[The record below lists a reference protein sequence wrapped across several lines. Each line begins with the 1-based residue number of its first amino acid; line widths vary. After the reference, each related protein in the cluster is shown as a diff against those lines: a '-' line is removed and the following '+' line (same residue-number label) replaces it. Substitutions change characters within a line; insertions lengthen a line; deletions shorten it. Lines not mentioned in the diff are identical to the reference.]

1 MNIADVAAAVAAYGV
16 AADGDDRLPSA
27 PLSDG
32 EWNALVDVCH
42 RERLVFLLDAAV
54 QAGAVP
60 ATAEQRCV
68 LDALL
73 VPFVQQQLHLEA
85 QLLTVVEVL
94 DRHGLDHR
102 LLKGLALANTVYPDP
117 LQRYFH
123 DLDVLVRGDQL
134 ADVVRVLTEHTGFRR
149 RVPELRAG
157 FDRRFAKSVTMVDR
171 LGGELDLHRTLVRG
185 VCGFELDLDE
195 LWASTRP
202 VSVAGVVVP
211 ALSPEGQ
218 LLHATLAAALSDVPA
233 RLSTLRDVAQLAS
246 ADGVDAGDLA
256 SLATHH
262 GVVAP
267 VARGVQLT
275 EQGLRVSLGELGAW
289 AAGVEVDAHGRR
301 QLAEYG
307 ADSRFRTQALD
318 IARTLHLPDQLRYL
332 SALVLPVAGVPS
344 QPGHRTRR
352 LALRCKGPRW
362 SGRTARDLN
371 QRILGRP

>member
-16 AADGDDRLPSA
+16 ASDGDDRLPSA

-42 RERLVFLLDAAV
+42 LERLVFLLDAAV
-54 QAGAVP
+54 QADAVP

-123 DLDVLVRGDQL
+123 DLDVLVRGEQL
-134 ADVVRVLTEHTGFRR
+134 ANVVRVLTEHTSFRR

-157 FDRRFAKSVTMVDR
+157 FDRRFAKSVTMADR

-202 VSVAGVVVP
+202 VSAAGVVVP

-246 ADGVDAGDLA
+246 ADGVDAVVLA
-256 SLATHH
+256 RLATHH

-267 VARGVQLT
+267 VARGLQLT
-275 EQGLRVSLGELGAW
+275 ERGLRVSLGELGTW
-289 AAGVEVDAHGRR
+289 AAGVEVDQHGHDSSPSTAPTAGFGHRHSTSHGR
-301 QLAEYG
+301 
-307 ADSRFRTQALD
+307 S
-318 IARTLHLPDQLRYL
+318 PDETRCDTWPHCHCPRESSFAAKASDASNGFAAFGDPDG
-332 SALVLPVAGVPS
+332 SAAQDKL
-344 QPGHRTRR
+344 
-352 LALRCKGPRW
+352 
-362 SGRTARDLN
+362 
-371 QRILGRP
+371 